1 MITTTRQMPLSS
13 NPPLVLAPPS
23 LALRMIPPRSGSHD
37 LGALQSAMHSLVLDD
52 RHPVALELVGFQAER
67 QLIVRAT
74 TPEALEHARTQL
86 HARFPQ
92 AAFVAVAADS
102 DPFRLEPDEG
112 VSVIELAPG
121 AASYLPLQTWE
132 ENPRAEGLRDPLLGL
147 FAALSQV
154 AENAR
159 TVAQIALV
167 PAPPTW
173 SRGYQ
178 RKSIE
183 HALEPERLQTQAS
196 MAAAR
201 SDGGAGTPGAATII
215 LLGMVIAAFLFY
227 RHFQSQ
233 IPTWAQAAL
242 LDLVHLRLPALSGA
256 HFLLFWGAFVAL
268 FVAALVLFIIYDQAR
283 RHLFPTQLYDMRLVN
298 QKTTRMAYRVRIRLY
313 CIGPGEPRHL
323 TRRGEL
329 LHNWWLAFIHTT
341 DTTYQRLQTTWRIVR
356 GQPFKLTWLQ
366 FTQAVGRRS
375 LKDTCILLAQKGA
388 ANAQRCA
395 QNVSIAW
402 QQWHAPSSWRRAQA
416 RARQVTL
423 SGGVAA
429 YRQFNLPGGGFF
441 KAVRVSDRVARRLL
455 TARSG
460 LSSWRCGWDR
470 GVRRSG
476 HLVGVD
482 SLADLWR
489 PPHPDALAEQPL
501 MEQRRARSLPMSPSL
516 AATSSNAIK
525 AWQILRSASSQAERA
540 HTRNQLRAHSI
551 YASPPVGECSHAG
564 YQLPFAW
571 PRGFLERHTFIGG
584 KSGEGKT
591 SCMEHLAYLAMQEGP
606 CIAFGPHGDFI
617 DHLASLV
624 PEHRV
629 DDVVHID
636 LADLEYSIG
645 LNPLDWKL
653 GRGRDKSAADMIKT
667 LSKIWSHSWG
677 SRMEAACEKGL
688 LTLLEH
694 NRYLCEQDEQ
704 DGPSRQHTLLDLLPV
719 LTSQGYCHAILQ
731 HVDDPFLVRWW
742 YNYFEP
748 LGVYMRLERIDPVLT
763 KVAKFES
770 HIARRILGQPRSTVN
785 LSEIIAQKKILLIN
799 LNKSVVGEDAARL
812 LGATLLSLISIAMEE
827 QGALPESARVQLPVF
842 VDEFQFFEGWDY
854 SALAELRKY
863 GATFFLGTQ
872 SMDYLYK
879 LDPQLVP
886 TVLANV
892 RQIVAFYMS
901 AHDAFTLHKELGVEE
916 EDIMTLDPYM
926 CYVKLTHQGQ
936 RQPTF
941 SLNMAPPPRGDAS
954 HLQAIRDHSR
964 QRYSRPATTIENEL
978 KNLYKSGKSV
988 GTVPTG
994 RNNTT
999 QDDDKVTGTQ
1009 GGNPGV
1015 PVTPVTAQGAGHATP
1030 HPQQGEPGQDDAT
1043 PVAPMP
1049 QSPVQV
1055 LATYQ
1060 DQQPRYRG
1068 RRSEAE
1074 RRGATEAARGTITP
1088 MMDFSDVSEAAMR
1101 AMGIPVEQQGGE
1113 DDART

>member
-1 MITTTRQMPLSS
+1 MSTSTRHMPLSAS
-13 NPPLVLAPPS
+13 PPLVLAQPS
-23 LALRMIPPRSGSHD
+23 LALRMIPPRSGAHD

-52 RHPVALELVGFQAER
+52 RHPAALELVGFQTER
-67 QLIVRAT
+67 QLLIRAT
-74 TPEALEHARTQL
+74 TPEALEHARAQL
-86 HARFPQ
+86 YARFPQ
-92 AAFVAVAADS
+92 AVFVAVAADE
-102 DPFRLEPDEG
+102 DPFRLEPHEG
-112 VSVIELAPG
+112 VSVVELAPG

-132 ENPRAEGLRDPLLGL
+132 EDPRASGSRDPLLGL

-159 TVAQIALV
+159 SVAQIALV
-167 PAPPTW
+167 PAPATW
-173 SRGYQ
+173 SQGYQ

-183 HALEPERLQTQAS
+183 HALEPERLQTQAN

-201 SDGGAGTPGAATII
+201 SAGGAGTPGAATII
-215 LLGMVIAAFLFY
+215 LLGMVIAAFLLY
-227 RHFQSQ
+227 RHFQRQ

-268 FVAALVLFIIYDQAR
+268 FVAALILFIIYDQVR

-298 QKTTRMAYRVRIRLY
+298 QKTTRMVYRVRIRLY
-313 CIGPGEPRHL
+313 CIGPGEPQHL
-323 TRRGEL
+323 TRRKEL
-329 LHNWWLAFIHTT
+329 LHTWWLAFTSTT
-341 DTTYQRLQTTWRIVR
+341 ETTFQLLQITWHRVR
-356 GQPFKLTWLQ
+356 RQPFKQTCLQ
-366 FTQAVGRRS
+366 IKQAGSQRS
-375 LKDTCILLAQKGA
+375 FKETCMLLFQKGIVTS
-388 ANAQRCA
+388 QRCA
-395 QNVSIAW
+395 QTVSIAW
-402 QQWHAPSSWRRAQA
+402 QQWHAPSRWRRAQA
-416 RARQVTL
+416 RARLVTL

-441 KAVRVSDRVARRLL
+441 KAVRVSDRAARRLL
-455 TARSG
+455 TERRG
-460 LSSWRCGWDR
+460 LTSWRDGWDR

-482 SLADLWR
+482 SLKDLWR
-489 PPHPDALAEQPL
+489 PPHPDALAEMPL

-516 AATSSNAIK
+516 VATSSNAIK
-525 AWQILRSASSQAERA
+525 AWQILLHARNQAERA
-540 HTRNQLRAHSI
+540 HTQNQFRAHNI
-551 YASPPVGECSHAG
+551 YACPPVGECSHAG
-564 YQLPFAW
+564 YQFAFAW

-591 SCMEHLAYLAMQEGP
+591 SCMEHLGYQAMQEGP

-704 DGPSRQHTLLDLLPV
+704 NGPFMQHTLLDLLPV
-719 LTSQGYCHAILQ
+719 LTSQGYCHTILQ

-742 YNYFEP
+742 YNYFDP
-748 LGVYMRLERIDPVLT
+748 LGVYMRLDRVDPVLT

-770 HIARRILGQPRSTVN
+770 HIARRILGQPRSTIN
-785 LSEIIAQKKILLIN
+785 LSEIIAQKKIILIN
-799 LNKSVVGEDAARL
+799 LNKSVVGEDAARI
-812 LGATLLSLISIAMEE
+812 LGATMLSLISIAMEE
-827 QGALPESARVQLPVF
+827 QGALPEYARVQLPVF

-886 TVLANV
+886 TVMANV
-892 RQIVAFYMS
+892 RQIIAFYMS

-916 EDIMTLDPYM
+916 EDILTLDPYM

-954 HLQAIRDHSR
+954 NLQTIRDRSR
-964 QRYSRPATTIENEL
+964 QRYSRPAAIIEDEL
-978 KNLYKSGKSV
+978 KHLYKSGKSV
-988 GTVPTG
+988 GTVPTVK
-994 RNNTT
+994 NNAP
-999 QDDDKVTGTQ
+999 QDDDNSTGTA
-1009 GGNPGV
+1009 GRNPGV
-1015 PVTPVTAQGAGHATP
+1015 PVTPVTAQGAAPAAP
-1030 HPQQGEPGQDDAT
+1030 HMQQGATGQADAP

-1049 QSPVQV
+1049 QSSVQV

-1060 DQQPRYRG
+1060 EQPPRYRG
-1068 RRSEAE
+1068 RRSEAT
-1074 RRGATEAARGTITP
+1074 RREATEVVHGTITP
-1088 MMDFSDVSEAAMR
+1088 MIDLSDVSEAAMR
-1101 AMGIPVEQQGGE
+1101 AMGIPVEQQGGD

>member
-1 MITTTRQMPLSS
+1 
-13 NPPLVLAPPS
+13 VAK
-23 LALRMIPPRSGSHD
+23 ALRC
-37 LGALQSAMHSLVLDD
+37 
-52 RHPVALELVGFQAER
+52 
-67 QLIVRAT
+67 
-74 TPEALEHARTQL
+74 TQ
-86 HARFPQ
+86 
-92 AAFVAVAADS
+92 
-102 DPFRLEPDEG
+102 E
-112 VSVIELAPG
+112 
-121 AASYLPLQTWE
+121 
-132 ENPRAEGLRDPLLGL
+132 
-147 FAALSQV
+147 
-154 AENAR
+154 
-159 TVAQIALV
+159 
-167 PAPPTW
+167 
-173 SRGYQ
+173 
-178 RKSIE
+178 
-183 HALEPERLQTQAS
+183 
-196 MAAAR
+196 
-201 SDGGAGTPGAATII
+201 
-215 LLGMVIAAFLFY
+215 
-227 RHFQSQ
+227 
-233 IPTWAQAAL
+233 
-242 LDLVHLRLPALSGA
+242 
-256 HFLLFWGAFVAL
+256 
-268 FVAALVLFIIYDQAR
+268 
-283 RHLFPTQLYDMRLVN
+283 
-298 QKTTRMAYRVRIRLY
+298 
-313 CIGPGEPRHL
+313 
-323 TRRGEL
+323 
-329 LHNWWLAFIHTT
+329 
-341 DTTYQRLQTTWRIVR
+341 
-356 GQPFKLTWLQ
+356 
-366 FTQAVGRRS
+366 
-375 LKDTCILLAQKGA
+375 
-388 ANAQRCA
+388 
-395 QNVSIAW
+395 VSIAW
-402 QQWHAPSSWRRAQA
+402 QQWQAPSRWRRAQA

-441 KAVRVSDRVARRLL
+441 KAVRVRDRAARRLL
-455 TARSG
+455 TTRRG
-460 LSSWRCGWDR
+460 LKSWRCGWDR

-482 SLADLWR
+482 SLKDLWR

-501 MEQRRARSLPMSPSL
+501 IEQRRSRSLPMSPSL
-516 AATSSNAIK
+516 AATSSNAIQ
-525 AWQILRSASSQAERA
+525 AWQVLQQANNQAERA

-551 YASPPVGECSHAG
+551 YACPPVGECIHAG
-564 YQLPFAW
+564 YSLPFAW

-591 SCMEHLAYLAMQEGP
+591 SCMEHLAFLAMQEGP

-617 DHLASLV
+617 DHLAGLV

-653 GRGRDKSAADMIKT
+653 GRRRDKSAADMIKT

-731 HVDDPFLVRWW
+731 HVEDPFLVRWW
-742 YNYFEP
+742 YNYFDP
-748 LGVYMRLERIDPVLT
+748 LGTYMRLERIDPVLT
-763 KVAKFES
+763 KVAKFET
-770 HIARRILGQPRSTVN
+770 HIARRILGQPRSTIN
-785 LSEIIAQKKILLIN
+785 LSEVIARKKILLVN

-827 QGALPESARVQLPVF
+827 QGALPESERVQLPVF

-872 SMDYLYK
+872 SMDYLFK

-892 RQIVAFYMS
+892 RQIIAFYMS

-916 EDIMTLDPYM
+916 EDILTLDPYM

-941 SLNMAPPPRGDAS
+941 SLNMAQPPRSDAA
-954 HLQAIRDHSR
+954 HLQTIRDRSR
-964 QRYSRPATTIENEL
+964 QRYSRPAATIESEL
-978 KNLYKSGKSV
+978 KALYKSGKSV

-994 RNNTT
+994 SSNTA
-999 QDDDKVTGTQ
+999 QDDGEVAGTQRRKPGVTASPVTGEGAAPAVSHTQ
-1009 GGNPGV
+1009 RG
-1015 PVTPVTAQGAGHATP
+1015 T
-1030 HPQQGEPGQDDAT
+1030 PGQTQAT

-1049 QSPVQV
+1049 QSSVQV

-1060 DQQPRYRG
+1060 DQPTPPRYRG
-1068 RRSEAE
+1068 RRSEAA
-1074 RRGATEAARGTITP
+1074 RRGTTEAAHGTITP

-1113 DDART
+1113 DNARTT